1 MSLYKDASLVMLPT
15 AYKDGKLYSVR
26 PTDGSGDFTFSRG
39 TTATRVAS
47 SGYIE
52 KGRENVLLNSVW
64 DGIGTNVPPTSWTN
78 GFTSGNYES
87 ASSSFGG
94 NNGIRF
100 YGTSARRYVSQIPS
114 FSGIMALSIY
124 VESVTTADEIRYV
137 LNQIGGTELFYLEDS
152 SVVANTTSILA
163 GKTYTLVFNTSGTT
177 EIRIGGGVTGSRT
190 YDFTLSV
197 PQLEQGLVRTDYIE
211 TGASTAQAGI
221 LEDMPRLDYSGGATC
236 PSLLLEPQRTNL
248 MVQSEYYGSQ
258 TINNATLTHNYATS
272 PEGVLNAT
280 RLNQSGTDYGNIRF
294 SAISYSN
301 GVDYTH
307 SIFVKKD
314 SKDYIIFRE
323 FASSSVGGVRSSWFN
338 LNDLAWETS
347 PSAHTTDFE
356 DYGNGWIRLIVTF
369 NAGNTFS
376 RVHQWGHGDADNS
389 LVVAN
394 SGNTLFYG
402 NQVESSASYPT
413 SYIPT
418 YGASVTRSV
427 DDVNE
432 KTGVSN
438 LIGQSEG
445 TLFLDFVANDED
457 ALQIIYQVRTTG
469 SSNVGQIDFR
479 IQGGNLRALG
489 NDAGT
494 AQFNISA
501 GAAVAGTRYKCAVR
515 YANNDVAFYVNGVL
529 KGSDTNASFSSSAL
543 QQVSFSENTGTFLP
557 SVSVHQAIL
566 FPTGLTNT
574 ELASLTTL

>member
-1 MSLYKDASLVMLPT
+1 MSLYKDASLAMIPT

-64 DGIGTNVPPTSWTN
+64 NGIGTNVPPTSWTN

-211 TGASTAQAGI
+211 TTTTSVSAGI
-221 LEDMPRLDYSGGATC
+221 LEDMPRLDYSGGASC
-236 PSLLLEPQRTNL
+236 PALLLEPQRTNKL
-248 MVQSEYYGSQ
+248 SNSEYINSGS
-258 TINNATLTHNYATS
+258 TWVEENGADCTPNYATS
-272 PEGVLNAT
+272 PEGVDNAT
-280 RLNQSGTDYGNIRF
+280 RVQLDNSGAFSLTRIWSNFSPNASNDTASFYAKSNTGSSFDIVIYFRDAGFGAVRGNKTITITNEWQRF
-294 SAISYSN
+294 
-301 GVDYTH
+301 
-307 SIFVKKD
+307 
-314 SKDYIIFRE
+314 
-323 FASSSVGGVRSSWFN
+323 
-338 LNDLAWETS
+338 DLTADCS
-347 PSAHTTDFE
+347 GA
-356 DYGNGWIRLIVTF
+356 
-369 NAGNTFS
+369 AGNVMF
-376 RVHQWGHGDADNS
+376 
-389 LVVAN
+389 LIY
-394 SGNTLFYG
+394 NTTASENWDFLMYG
-402 NQVESSASYPT
+402 AQVEAGNYPT

-427 DDVNE
+427 DVCNGAGDADTFND
-432 KTGVSN
+432 
-438 LIGQSEG
+438 SEG
-445 TLFLDFVANDED
+445 VLFVELEALAEDSTYRFISVSDGTSTNRINILLNNNNTLRAFVAG
-457 ALQIIYQVRTTG
+457 VG
-469 SSNVGQIDFR
+469 S
-479 IQGGNLRALG
+479 L
-489 NDAGT
+489 
-494 AQFNISA
+494 ISSVDITQNNK
-501 GAAVAGTRYKCAVR
+501 AAIKYKSGD
-515 YANNDVAFYVNGVL
+515 YAFWVNGTEVATNTSTSGTHTGLDTLSFDMGNGSNDFYGKTKQVL
-529 KGSDTNASFSSSAL
+529 Y
-543 QQVSFSENTGTFLP
+543 
-557 SVSVHQAIL
+557 
-566 FPTGLTNT
+566 FPTALTDT

>member
-1 MSLYKDASLVMLPT
+1 MSLYKDASLVMIPT

-64 DGIGTNVPPTSWTN
+64 NGIGTNVPPTSWTN

-211 TGASTAQAGI
+211 TTTTSVSAGI
-221 LEDMPRLDYSGGATC
+221 LEDMPRLDYSGGASC
-236 PSLLLEPQRTNL
+236 PALLLEPQRTNKL
-248 MVQSEYYGSQ
+248 SNSEYINSGS
-258 TINNATLTHNYATS
+258 TWVEENGADCTPNYATS
-272 PEGVLNAT
+272 PEGVDNAT
-280 RLNQSGTDYGNIRF
+280 RVQLDNSGAFSLTRIWSNFSPNASNDTASFYAKSNTGSSFDIVIYFRDAGFGAVRGNKTITITNEWQRF
-294 SAISYSN
+294 
-301 GVDYTH
+301 
-307 SIFVKKD
+307 
-314 SKDYIIFRE
+314 
-323 FASSSVGGVRSSWFN
+323 
-338 LNDLAWETS
+338 DLTADCS
-347 PSAHTTDFE
+347 GA
-356 DYGNGWIRLIVTF
+356 
-369 NAGNTFS
+369 AGNVMF
-376 RVHQWGHGDADNS
+376 
-389 LVVAN
+389 LIY
-394 SGNTLFYG
+394 NTTASENWDFLMYG
-402 NQVESSASYPT
+402 AQVEAGNYPT

-427 DDVNE
+427 DVCNGAGDADTFND
-432 KTGVSN
+432 
-438 LIGQSEG
+438 SEG
-445 TLFLDFVANDED
+445 VLFVELEALAEDSTYRFISVSDGTSTNRINILLNNNNTLRAFVAG
-457 ALQIIYQVRTTG
+457 VG
-469 SSNVGQIDFR
+469 S
-479 IQGGNLRALG
+479 L
-489 NDAGT
+489 
-494 AQFNISA
+494 ISSVDITQNNK
-501 GAAVAGTRYKCAVR
+501 AAIKYKSGD
-515 YANNDVAFYVNGVL
+515 YAFWVNGTEVATNTSTSGTHTGLDTLSFDMGNGSNDFYGKTKQVL
-529 KGSDTNASFSSSAL
+529 Y
-543 QQVSFSENTGTFLP
+543 
-557 SVSVHQAIL
+557 
-566 FPTGLTNT
+566 FPTALTDT

>member
-1 MSLYKDASLVMLPT
+1 MSIYKSSSLAMIPS

-39 TTATRVAS
+39 SNLAATRVAS

-236 PSLLLEPQRTNL
+236 PSLLLEPQRTN
-248 MVQSEYYGSQ
+248 MFTQSEYFDSWVLGGITQ
-258 TINNATLTHNYATS
+258 PTLTANYSQS
-272 PEGVLNAT
+272 PEGLQNAYRVQLPNIAT
-280 RLNQSGTDYGNIRF
+280 DSLMAQIVSHTSGTDMTISAWVKSASGSNEVFKLYG
-294 SAISYSN
+294 
-301 GVDYTH
+301 DYGTPT
-307 SIFVKKD
+307 
-314 SKDYIIFRE
+314 
-323 FASSSVGGVRSSWFN
+323 GRSSQFTATSEWQRFTFTFTPTATGSRGTGLLSIN
-338 LNDLAWETS
+338 NTASDLLV
-347 PSAHTTDFE
+347 
-356 DYGNGWIRLIVTF
+356 YGMQIE
-369 NAGNTFS
+369 A
-376 RVHQWGHGDADNS
+376 
-389 LVVAN
+389 
-394 SGNTLFYG
+394 
-402 NQVESSASYPT
+402 ASYPT

-418 YGASVTRSV
+418 YGSSVTRSKDFV
-427 DDVNE
+427 SLTSASDLMDVNGTTFLLE
-432 KTGVSN
+432 VQGISNGGDSRRFSISDGTYNNRAVIELDETADTIKVFLVGNGSVGASLTITGIDQTNNNKIAVAFDSSGVIVYINGEYKTQDTSITLPTALSEIKFRDGGGSN
-438 LIGQSEG
+438 LEMEG
-445 TLFLDFVANDED
+445 
-457 ALQIIYQVRTTG
+457 
-469 SSNVGQIDFR
+469 
-479 IQGGNLRALG
+479 
-489 NDAGT
+489 
-494 AQFNISA
+494 
-501 GAAVAGTRYKCAVR
+501 
-515 YANNDVAFYVNGVL
+515 YVKQAIV
-529 KGSDTNASFSSSAL
+529 FSSR
-543 QQVSFSENTGTFLP
+543 
-557 SVSVHQAIL
+557 
-566 FPTGLTNT
+566 LTDT